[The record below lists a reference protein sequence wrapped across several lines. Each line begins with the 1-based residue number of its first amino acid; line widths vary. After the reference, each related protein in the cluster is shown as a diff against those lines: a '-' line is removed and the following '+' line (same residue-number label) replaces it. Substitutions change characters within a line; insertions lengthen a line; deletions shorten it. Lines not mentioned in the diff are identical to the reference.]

1 MAQGFDLTAPRRNSN
16 IVEANYIVIEG
27 VIGVGKT
34 SLAKILAEKIN
45 ARVVLEEVEDNPFL
59 EDFYRD
65 PARFAFQVQI
75 FFLLSRYRQQMEFPQ
90 QDLFQQKTVSD
101 YLFDKDKIFA
111 YINLNEKE
119 LSLYERLWSFLYKD
133 VPRPDLV
140 IYLQANT
147 ETLMYRIRERN
158 RSYERDISS
167 EYIQRLNEAYN
178 YFFFHYTESPL
189 LVVNTAK
196 IDFVHNPDDLEDLLE
211 QIRKPHLGTRYYVPM
226 RE

>member
-1 MAQGFDLTAPRRNSN
+1 MAMT
-16 IVEANYIVIEG
+16 EANYIIIEG

-34 SLAKILAEKIN
+34 SLARLMAERMD
-45 ARVVLEEVEDNPFL
+45 ARLILEEVEENPFL

-65 PARFAFQVQI
+65 PVHYAFQTQM
-75 FFLLSRYRQQMEFPQ
+75 FFLLSRYRQQLEFPQ
-90 QDLFQQKTVSD
+90 QDLFQHKTVCD

-119 LSLYERLWSFLYKD
+119 LSLYERLWSLLHRDIPK
-133 VPRPDLV
+133 PDLV

-147 ETLMYRIRERN
+147 ETLMHRIRERG
-158 RSYERDISS
+158 RAYEKSISA
-167 EYIQRLNEAYN
+167 EYIQHLNEAYS
-178 YFFFHYTESPL
+178 YFFFHYTDSPL

-196 IDFVHNPDDLEDLLE
+196 IDFVHNPEDLEDLLA
-211 QIRKPHLGTRYYVPM
+211 QIRKPHLGTKYYVPM

>member
-1 MAQGFDLTAPRRNSN
+1 MTESN
-16 IVEANYIVIEG
+16 YVAIEG

-34 SLAKILAEKIN
+34 SLVKLLAERMN
-45 ARVVLEEVEDNPFL
+45 ARMVLEEVEENPFL

-65 PARFAFQVQI
+65 PVHYAFQVQL

-119 LSLYERLWSFLYKD
+119 LSLYERLWSLLQRDIPK
-133 VPRPDLV
+133 PDLV

-147 ETLMYRIRERN
+147 QTLMHRIRERN
-158 RSYERDISS
+158 RPYERNISS
-167 EYIQRLNEAYN
+167 EYIQRLNEAYS
-178 YFFFHYTESPL
+178 YFFFHYTDSPL
-189 LVVNTAK
+189 LVVNTVK

-211 QIRKPHLGTRYYVPM
+211 QIRKPHVGTRYYVPM